1 MIEVQHL
8 TKRYGRVT
16 AVDDVSFRVEPG
28 EILGFLGPNGA
39 GKTTTMRILTGY
51 MPASEGRA
59 TVAGYDVFTHPIE
72 AKRRTGYLPE
82 TPPLYP
88 DMTVREYLDFVARI
102 KRVPSAE
109 RKARVQTVMERTH
122 VADMAARH
130 CGKLSKG
137 YRQRV
142 GLAQAIIH
150 NPEVLIL
157 DEPTAGLDPK
167 QIIETRDLIRSLA
180 GDHTIVLSTHILPE
194 VSQTCQ
200 RVVIINKGRVV
211 AVDTPDNLIS
221 RLRGAS
227 TLFVQVDAAGGDA
240 AAVLT
245 GVPGVTRV
253 APADMRQGSGAFEGE
268 SEEGRD
274 VRRDVANAIVTH
286 GWGLLEL
293 RPMRVSLEEVFLQV
307 TTEEREPQAGPPDP
321 GEPAPIEGSALRESE
336 GRVEGEAPRA

>member
-1 MIEVQHL
+1 VIEVQHL

-16 AVDDVSFRVEPG
+16 AVDDVSFRVESG

-59 TVAGYDVFTHPIE
+59 TVAGYDVFTHPLE

-102 KRVPSAE
+102 KGVPSAE
-109 RKARVQTVMERTH
+109 RKSRVDTVMKRTH
-122 VADMAARH
+122 VDDMAARH

-142 GLAQAIIH
+142 GLAQTIIH

-167 QIIETRDLIRSLA
+167 QIIETRELIRSLA
-180 GDHTIVLSTHILPE
+180 GDHTIILSTHILPE

-211 AVDTPDNLIS
+211 AVDTPENLTS
-221 RLRGAS
+221 RLSSAG
-227 TLFVQVDAAGGDA
+227 TLYVHVDAAGADVGPA
-240 AAVLT
+240 LAT
-245 GVPGVTRV
+245 VPGVSRV
-253 APADMRQGSGAFEGE
+253 VPADQRPGSGAFEVE
-268 SEEGRD
+268 SERGCD
-274 VRRDVANAIVTH
+274 VRRELSREIVSR

-293 RPMRVSLEEVFLQV
+293 RPMRLSLEEVFLQV
-307 TTEEREPQAGPPDP
+307 TTEETP
-321 GEPAPIEGSALRESE
+321 GDAPAAPVHAE
-336 GRVEGEAPRA
+336 EAPRA

>member
-1 MIEVQHL
+1 VIEVQHL

-16 AVDDVSFRVEPG
+16 AVDDVSFRVERG

-51 MPASEGRA
+51 MPATDGKA
-59 TVAGYDVFTHPIE
+59 IVAGFDVFDQPIE

-88 DMTVREYLDFVARI
+88 DMSVVEYLSFVAKI
-102 KRVPSAE
+102 KGVPAND
-109 RKARVQTVMERTH
+109 RRARLQQVMERTRIAD
-122 VADMAARH
+122 VATRQ

-142 GLAQAIIH
+142 GLAQAILH
-150 NPEVLIL
+150 NPDVLIL

-167 QIIETRDLIRSLA
+167 QIIETRQLIKQLA
-180 GDHTIVLSTHILPE
+180 GDHTIILSTHILPE

-211 AVDTPDNLIS
+211 AIDTPDNLTA
-221 RLRGAS
+221 RLRGS
-227 TLFVQVDAAGGDA
+227 ETLYVQVEAGGADA
-240 AAVLT
+240 SAALT
-245 GVPGVTRV
+245 RVAGVTRV
-253 APADMRQGSGAFEGE
+253 VESDRKEKTVGYEVE
-268 SEEGRD
+268 SERGRD
-274 VRRDVANAIVTH
+274 VRRDLARAVVTS

-293 RPMRVSLEEVFLQV
+293 RPMRMSLEEIFLEL
-307 TTEEREPQAGPPDP
+307 TTEETQNLAPEAAA
-321 GEPAPIEGSALRESE
+321 GEPVNA
-336 GRVEGEAPRA
+336 

>member
-1 MIEVQHL
+1 LIEVQHV

-51 MPASEGRA
+51 MPASEGRV
-59 TVAGYDVFTHPIE
+59 TVAGFDVFTHALD

-102 KRVPSAE
+102 KGVPGGERRTRVD
-109 RKARVQTVMERTH
+109 TVMKRTH
-122 VADMAARH
+122 VDDMASRH

-142 GLAQAIIH
+142 GLAQALIH
-150 NPEVLIL
+150 NPDVLIL

-167 QIIETRDLIRSLA
+167 QIIETRDLIRGLA

-211 AVDTPDNLIS
+211 AVDTPDNLTA
-221 RLRGAS
+221 RLRGAE
-227 TLFVQVDAAGGDA
+227 TLYVEVDALGADPA
-240 AAVLT
+240 EALT
-245 GVPGVTRV
+245 AVPGVTRV
-253 APADMRQGSGAFEGE
+253 TPADQRAASGAFEVE
-268 SEEGRD
+268 SERGRD
-274 VRRDVANAIVTH
+274 VRRELAREVVGR

-293 RPMRVSLEEVFLQV
+293 RSMRMSLEDVFLQV
-307 TTEEREPQAGPPDP
+307 TTEETPTDAPPAV
-321 GEPAPIEGSALRESE
+321 EPAPSE
-336 GRVEGEAPRA
+336 GGAPVEEEAPRA